1 MLILFDINEWS
12 NSSSELLQ
20 FRSEFH
26 SSAEVHCI
34 YKCQKMKLNIEAKK
48 ERKPIGVT
56 ATTKK
61 MYVAISKPK
70 MTIRYHVF
78 KNIKNRSEN
87 ST

>member
-1 MLILFDINEWS
+1 MSCRKVHPSCYNLDQSFIHQPKYIVYHF
-12 NSSSELLQ
+12 
-20 FRSEFH
+20 
-26 SSAEVHCI
+26 SAE
-34 YKCQKMKLNIEAKK
+34 KCQKMKLNIKVKK
-48 ERKPIGVT
+48 ERKPIGVIT
-56 ATTKK
+56 TTKK

>member
-1 MLILFDINEWS
+1 MSGRTVHPSCYNLDQSFIHQLKYIVYRF
-12 NSSSELLQ
+12 
-20 FRSEFH
+20 
-26 SSAEVHCI
+26 SAE
-34 YKCQKMKLNIEAKK
+34 KCQKMKLNTEAKK

-56 ATTKK
+56 TTTKK

>member
-1 MLILFDINEWS
+1 MSGRIVHPSCYNLDQSFIHQPKYIVYHF
-12 NSSSELLQ
+12 
-20 FRSEFH
+20 
-26 SSAEVHCI
+26 SAE
-34 YKCQKMKLNIEAKK
+34 KCQKMKLNIESKK

-56 ATTKK
+56 TTTTKK